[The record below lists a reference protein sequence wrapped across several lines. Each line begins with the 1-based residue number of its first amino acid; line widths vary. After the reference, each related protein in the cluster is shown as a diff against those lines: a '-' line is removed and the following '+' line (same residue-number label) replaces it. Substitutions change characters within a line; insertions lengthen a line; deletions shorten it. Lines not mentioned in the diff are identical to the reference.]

1 MFRQLELTKEN
12 KRLLIKFAVSLLV
25 TVLLTVML
33 CTLSAFAEQGTADS
47 GAEQAV
53 STAEAQQS
61 ATGETQHN
69 PGDYLDTDPTY
80 VNKDA
85 GSSVIQELIG
95 VDASQPLEIIILLTL
110 IALAPSM
117 LIMMTC
123 FTRIVIVLGFLRTAM
138 QTQSTPPN
146 MVITGMALFLTFFIM
161 APVFSEINEVAYQ
174 PYVSEELT
182 TEEALDA
189 ASVPLKKFMLKQTS
203 QDDLQFFLDLSK
215 TEEPE
220 GGYTD
225 EYLQNDLSL
234 TVIVPSFMISELKRA
249 FQMGFLIFLPFLVID
264 LVVGSTLMSMGMMM
278 LPPAMISMPFKILV
292 FVLADGWNLLIGS
305 VVASHNFN
313 GSGNVDYALN
323 RSFCG
328 GMYENVYLHIFNNT
342 RRLIASCDEQ
352 GLTDYAGMMRVVQAY
367 AVQMLTDV
375 YGPVA
380 YTSCIEDPTNGA
392 SFSYDTQQSIYNSIF
407 ELLDKALQDFQS
419 PKSTLEERQSF
430 DYWCNGDLDMWIQV
444 ANQLKLRA
452 ALRIVK
458 ADPTLAKQKAEE
470 AAKGAILKQDVL
482 INKSLSNE
490 QTRMF
495 EWGDSGMNA
504 NLTTIL
510 EGFQDPRLPLIMTN
524 PKR

>member
-47 GAEQAV
+47 GAAQAV

-182 TEEALDA
+182 TVEALDA

-305 VVASHNFN
+305 VVAS
-313 GSGNVDYALN
+313 
-323 RSFCG
+323 
-328 GMYENVYLHIFNNT
+328 
-342 RRLIASCDEQ
+342 
-352 GLTDYAGMMRVVQAY
+352 
-367 AVQMLTDV
+367 
-375 YGPVA
+375 
-380 YTSCIEDPTNGA
+380 
-392 SFSYDTQQSIYNSIF
+392 YN
-407 ELLDKALQDFQS
+407 L
-419 PKSTLEERQSF
+419 
-430 DYWCNGDLDMWIQV
+430 
-444 ANQLKLRA
+444 
-452 ALRIVK
+452 
-458 ADPTLAKQKAEE
+458 
-470 AAKGAILKQDVL
+470 
-482 INKSLSNE
+482 
-490 QTRMF
+490 
-495 EWGDSGMNA
+495 
-504 NLTTIL
+504 
-510 EGFQDPRLPLIMTN
+510 
-524 PKR
+524 

>member
-1 MFRQLELTKEN
+1 MFKQYQLTKEN
-12 KRLLIKFAVSLLV
+12 KRLLLKFAVSLLA

-33 CTLSAFAEQGTADS
+33 CTLSAFAE
-47 GAEQAV
+47 GAQAA
-53 STAEAQQS
+53 AEAAPAVTQQAS
-61 ATGETQHN
+61 AATGETPTETDKQ

-80 VNKDA
+80 VDEDA

-146 MVITGMALFLTFFIM
+146 MVVTGMALFLTLFIM

-182 TEEALDA
+182 TQEALEA

-203 QDDLQFFLDLSK
+203 NDDLQFFLDLSK
-215 TEEPE
+215 TETPDEITE
-220 GGYTD
+220 
-225 EYLQNDLSL
+225 EYLENDLSL

-305 VVASHNFN
+305 VVAS
-313 GSGNVDYALN
+313 
-323 RSFCG
+323 
-328 GMYENVYLHIFNNT
+328 
-342 RRLIASCDEQ
+342 
-352 GLTDYAGMMRVVQAY
+352 
-367 AVQMLTDV
+367 
-375 YGPVA
+375 
-380 YTSCIEDPTNGA
+380 
-392 SFSYDTQQSIYNSIF
+392 YN
-407 ELLDKALQDFQS
+407 L
-419 PKSTLEERQSF
+419 
-430 DYWCNGDLDMWIQV
+430 
-444 ANQLKLRA
+444 
-452 ALRIVK
+452 
-458 ADPTLAKQKAEE
+458 
-470 AAKGAILKQDVL
+470 
-482 INKSLSNE
+482 
-490 QTRMF
+490 
-495 EWGDSGMNA
+495 
-504 NLTTIL
+504 
-510 EGFQDPRLPLIMTN
+510 
-524 PKR
+524 

>member
-47 GAEQAV
+47 GAAQAV

-61 ATGETQHN
+61 ATGEAQHN

-110 IALAPSM
+110 IALAPSI

-305 VVASHNFN
+305 VVAS
-313 GSGNVDYALN
+313 
-323 RSFCG
+323 
-328 GMYENVYLHIFNNT
+328 
-342 RRLIASCDEQ
+342 
-352 GLTDYAGMMRVVQAY
+352 
-367 AVQMLTDV
+367 
-375 YGPVA
+375 
-380 YTSCIEDPTNGA
+380 
-392 SFSYDTQQSIYNSIF
+392 YN
-407 ELLDKALQDFQS
+407 L
-419 PKSTLEERQSF
+419 
-430 DYWCNGDLDMWIQV
+430 
-444 ANQLKLRA
+444 
-452 ALRIVK
+452 
-458 ADPTLAKQKAEE
+458 
-470 AAKGAILKQDVL
+470 
-482 INKSLSNE
+482 
-490 QTRMF
+490 
-495 EWGDSGMNA
+495 
-504 NLTTIL
+504 
-510 EGFQDPRLPLIMTN
+510 
-524 PKR
+524 

>member
-47 GAEQAV
+47 GAVRAV

-161 APVFSEINEVAYQ
+161 SPVFSEINEVAYQ

-305 VVASHNFN
+305 VVAS
-313 GSGNVDYALN
+313 
-323 RSFCG
+323 
-328 GMYENVYLHIFNNT
+328 
-342 RRLIASCDEQ
+342 
-352 GLTDYAGMMRVVQAY
+352 
-367 AVQMLTDV
+367 
-375 YGPVA
+375 
-380 YTSCIEDPTNGA
+380 
-392 SFSYDTQQSIYNSIF
+392 YN
-407 ELLDKALQDFQS
+407 L
-419 PKSTLEERQSF
+419 
-430 DYWCNGDLDMWIQV
+430 
-444 ANQLKLRA
+444 
-452 ALRIVK
+452 
-458 ADPTLAKQKAEE
+458 
-470 AAKGAILKQDVL
+470 
-482 INKSLSNE
+482 
-490 QTRMF
+490 
-495 EWGDSGMNA
+495 
-504 NLTTIL
+504 
-510 EGFQDPRLPLIMTN
+510 
-524 PKR
+524 

>member
-47 GAEQAV
+47 GAAQAL

-61 ATGETQHN
+61 ATGEAQHN

-189 ASVPLKKFMLKQTS
+189 ASVTLKKFMLKQTS

-305 VVASHNFN
+305 VVAS
-313 GSGNVDYALN
+313 
-323 RSFCG
+323 
-328 GMYENVYLHIFNNT
+328 
-342 RRLIASCDEQ
+342 
-352 GLTDYAGMMRVVQAY
+352 
-367 AVQMLTDV
+367 
-375 YGPVA
+375 
-380 YTSCIEDPTNGA
+380 
-392 SFSYDTQQSIYNSIF
+392 YN
-407 ELLDKALQDFQS
+407 L
-419 PKSTLEERQSF
+419 
-430 DYWCNGDLDMWIQV
+430 
-444 ANQLKLRA
+444 
-452 ALRIVK
+452 
-458 ADPTLAKQKAEE
+458 
-470 AAKGAILKQDVL
+470 
-482 INKSLSNE
+482 
-490 QTRMF
+490 
-495 EWGDSGMNA
+495 
-504 NLTTIL
+504 
-510 EGFQDPRLPLIMTN
+510 
-524 PKR
+524 

>member
-47 GAEQAV
+47 GAAQAV

-95 VDASQPLEIIILLTL
+95 VDASQPLELVILLTL

-305 VVASHNFN
+305 VVAS
-313 GSGNVDYALN
+313 
-323 RSFCG
+323 
-328 GMYENVYLHIFNNT
+328 
-342 RRLIASCDEQ
+342 
-352 GLTDYAGMMRVVQAY
+352 
-367 AVQMLTDV
+367 
-375 YGPVA
+375 
-380 YTSCIEDPTNGA
+380 
-392 SFSYDTQQSIYNSIF
+392 YN
-407 ELLDKALQDFQS
+407 L
-419 PKSTLEERQSF
+419 
-430 DYWCNGDLDMWIQV
+430 
-444 ANQLKLRA
+444 
-452 ALRIVK
+452 
-458 ADPTLAKQKAEE
+458 
-470 AAKGAILKQDVL
+470 
-482 INKSLSNE
+482 
-490 QTRMF
+490 
-495 EWGDSGMNA
+495 
-504 NLTTIL
+504 
-510 EGFQDPRLPLIMTN
+510 
-524 PKR
+524 

>member
-47 GAEQAV
+47 GAAQAV

-61 ATGETQHN
+61 ATGEAQHN

-146 MVITGMALFLTFFIM
+146 MVITGMTLFLTFFIM

-305 VVASHNFN
+305 VVAS
-313 GSGNVDYALN
+313 
-323 RSFCG
+323 
-328 GMYENVYLHIFNNT
+328 
-342 RRLIASCDEQ
+342 
-352 GLTDYAGMMRVVQAY
+352 
-367 AVQMLTDV
+367 
-375 YGPVA
+375 
-380 YTSCIEDPTNGA
+380 
-392 SFSYDTQQSIYNSIF
+392 YN
-407 ELLDKALQDFQS
+407 L
-419 PKSTLEERQSF
+419 
-430 DYWCNGDLDMWIQV
+430 
-444 ANQLKLRA
+444 
-452 ALRIVK
+452 
-458 ADPTLAKQKAEE
+458 
-470 AAKGAILKQDVL
+470 
-482 INKSLSNE
+482 
-490 QTRMF
+490 
-495 EWGDSGMNA
+495 
-504 NLTTIL
+504 
-510 EGFQDPRLPLIMTN
+510 
-524 PKR
+524 

>member
-47 GAEQAV
+47 GAAQAV

-61 ATGETQHN
+61 ATGEAQHN

-174 PYVSEELT
+174 PCVSEELT

-305 VVASHNFN
+305 VVAS
-313 GSGNVDYALN
+313 
-323 RSFCG
+323 
-328 GMYENVYLHIFNNT
+328 
-342 RRLIASCDEQ
+342 
-352 GLTDYAGMMRVVQAY
+352 
-367 AVQMLTDV
+367 
-375 YGPVA
+375 
-380 YTSCIEDPTNGA
+380 
-392 SFSYDTQQSIYNSIF
+392 YN
-407 ELLDKALQDFQS
+407 L
-419 PKSTLEERQSF
+419 
-430 DYWCNGDLDMWIQV
+430 
-444 ANQLKLRA
+444 
-452 ALRIVK
+452 
-458 ADPTLAKQKAEE
+458 
-470 AAKGAILKQDVL
+470 
-482 INKSLSNE
+482 
-490 QTRMF
+490 
-495 EWGDSGMNA
+495 
-504 NLTTIL
+504 
-510 EGFQDPRLPLIMTN
+510 
-524 PKR
+524 

>member
-47 GAEQAV
+47 GAVQAV

-305 VVASHNFN
+305 VVAS
-313 GSGNVDYALN
+313 
-323 RSFCG
+323 
-328 GMYENVYLHIFNNT
+328 
-342 RRLIASCDEQ
+342 
-352 GLTDYAGMMRVVQAY
+352 
-367 AVQMLTDV
+367 
-375 YGPVA
+375 
-380 YTSCIEDPTNGA
+380 
-392 SFSYDTQQSIYNSIF
+392 YN
-407 ELLDKALQDFQS
+407 L
-419 PKSTLEERQSF
+419 
-430 DYWCNGDLDMWIQV
+430 
-444 ANQLKLRA
+444 
-452 ALRIVK
+452 
-458 ADPTLAKQKAEE
+458 
-470 AAKGAILKQDVL
+470 
-482 INKSLSNE
+482 
-490 QTRMF
+490 
-495 EWGDSGMNA
+495 
-504 NLTTIL
+504 
-510 EGFQDPRLPLIMTN
+510 
-524 PKR
+524 

>member
-47 GAEQAV
+47 GAAQAV

-61 ATGETQHN
+61 ATGESQHN

-305 VVASHNFN
+305 VVAS
-313 GSGNVDYALN
+313 
-323 RSFCG
+323 
-328 GMYENVYLHIFNNT
+328 
-342 RRLIASCDEQ
+342 
-352 GLTDYAGMMRVVQAY
+352 
-367 AVQMLTDV
+367 
-375 YGPVA
+375 
-380 YTSCIEDPTNGA
+380 
-392 SFSYDTQQSIYNSIF
+392 YN
-407 ELLDKALQDFQS
+407 L
-419 PKSTLEERQSF
+419 
-430 DYWCNGDLDMWIQV
+430 
-444 ANQLKLRA
+444 
-452 ALRIVK
+452 
-458 ADPTLAKQKAEE
+458 
-470 AAKGAILKQDVL
+470 
-482 INKSLSNE
+482 
-490 QTRMF
+490 
-495 EWGDSGMNA
+495 
-504 NLTTIL
+504 
-510 EGFQDPRLPLIMTN
+510 
-524 PKR
+524 

>member
-47 GAEQAV
+47 GAAQAV

-305 VVASHNFN
+305 VVASHN
-313 GSGNVDYALN
+313 L
-323 RSFCG
+323 
-328 GMYENVYLHIFNNT
+328 
-342 RRLIASCDEQ
+342 
-352 GLTDYAGMMRVVQAY
+352 
-367 AVQMLTDV
+367 
-375 YGPVA
+375 
-380 YTSCIEDPTNGA
+380 
-392 SFSYDTQQSIYNSIF
+392 
-407 ELLDKALQDFQS
+407 
-419 PKSTLEERQSF
+419 
-430 DYWCNGDLDMWIQV
+430 
-444 ANQLKLRA
+444 
-452 ALRIVK
+452 
-458 ADPTLAKQKAEE
+458 
-470 AAKGAILKQDVL
+470 
-482 INKSLSNE
+482 
-490 QTRMF
+490 
-495 EWGDSGMNA
+495 
-504 NLTTIL
+504 
-510 EGFQDPRLPLIMTN
+510 
-524 PKR
+524 

>member
-25 TVLLTVML
+25 TVMLTVML

-47 GAEQAV
+47 GAAQAV

-305 VVASHNFN
+305 VVAS
-313 GSGNVDYALN
+313 
-323 RSFCG
+323 
-328 GMYENVYLHIFNNT
+328 
-342 RRLIASCDEQ
+342 
-352 GLTDYAGMMRVVQAY
+352 
-367 AVQMLTDV
+367 
-375 YGPVA
+375 
-380 YTSCIEDPTNGA
+380 
-392 SFSYDTQQSIYNSIF
+392 YN
-407 ELLDKALQDFQS
+407 L
-419 PKSTLEERQSF
+419 
-430 DYWCNGDLDMWIQV
+430 
-444 ANQLKLRA
+444 
-452 ALRIVK
+452 
-458 ADPTLAKQKAEE
+458 
-470 AAKGAILKQDVL
+470 
-482 INKSLSNE
+482 
-490 QTRMF
+490 
-495 EWGDSGMNA
+495 
-504 NLTTIL
+504 
-510 EGFQDPRLPLIMTN
+510 
-524 PKR
+524 

>member
-47 GAEQAV
+47 GAAQAV

-61 ATGETQHN
+61 ATGEAQHK
-69 PGDYLDTDPTY
+69 PGDYLDTDPAY
-80 VNKDA
+80 VNKNA

-305 VVASHNFN
+305 VVAS
-313 GSGNVDYALN
+313 
-323 RSFCG
+323 
-328 GMYENVYLHIFNNT
+328 
-342 RRLIASCDEQ
+342 
-352 GLTDYAGMMRVVQAY
+352 
-367 AVQMLTDV
+367 
-375 YGPVA
+375 
-380 YTSCIEDPTNGA
+380 
-392 SFSYDTQQSIYNSIF
+392 YN
-407 ELLDKALQDFQS
+407 L
-419 PKSTLEERQSF
+419 
-430 DYWCNGDLDMWIQV
+430 
-444 ANQLKLRA
+444 
-452 ALRIVK
+452 
-458 ADPTLAKQKAEE
+458 
-470 AAKGAILKQDVL
+470 
-482 INKSLSNE
+482 
-490 QTRMF
+490 
-495 EWGDSGMNA
+495 
-504 NLTTIL
+504 
-510 EGFQDPRLPLIMTN
+510 
-524 PKR
+524 

>member
-47 GAEQAV
+47 GAAQAV

-61 ATGETQHN
+61 ATGEAQHN

-278 LPPAMISMPFKILV
+278 LPPTTISLPFKILL
-292 FVLADGWNLLIGS
+292 FILADGWDLVIGS
-305 VVASHNFN
+305 
-313 GSGNVDYALN
+313 L
-323 RSFCG
+323 
-328 GMYENVYLHIFNNT
+328 
-342 RRLIASCDEQ
+342 
-352 GLTDYAGMMRVVQAY
+352 
-367 AVQMLTDV
+367 
-375 YGPVA
+375 
-380 YTSCIEDPTNGA
+380 
-392 SFSYDTQQSIYNSIF
+392 
-407 ELLDKALQDFQS
+407 
-419 PKSTLEERQSF
+419 
-430 DYWCNGDLDMWIQV
+430 
-444 ANQLKLRA
+444 
-452 ALRIVK
+452 VK
-458 ADPTLAKQKAEE
+458 T
-470 AAKGAILKQDVL
+470 
-482 INKSLSNE
+482 
-490 QTRMF
+490 F
-495 EWGDSGMNA
+495 Y
-504 NLTTIL
+504 
-510 EGFQDPRLPLIMTN
+510 
-524 PKR
+524 